1 MEIIRG
7 KQPGAKKTV
16 IYGPEGIGK
25 STLAPASRIRC
36 SLIQKVPPGIWI
48 SRVPKSQAAG

>member
-16 IYGPEGIGK
+16 IYGPGRDREVHAGF
-25 STLAPASRIRC
+25 L
-36 SLIQKVPPGIWI
+36 LPG
-48 SRVPKSQAAG
+48 SAVH